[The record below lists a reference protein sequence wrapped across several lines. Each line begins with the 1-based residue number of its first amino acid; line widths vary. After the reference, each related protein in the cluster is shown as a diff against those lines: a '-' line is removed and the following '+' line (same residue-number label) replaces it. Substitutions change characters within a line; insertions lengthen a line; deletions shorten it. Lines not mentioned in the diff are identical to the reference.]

1 MSVGEPRFERRI
13 SGASADFG
21 PHLTCV
27 CGNARLEKDVRCHR
41 RGQWSW
47 LPSSPLP
54 PSPLPT
60 SGRGRDPRRYHRHQ
74 RHPITGGLVYVLG
87 GPVYI
92 LGWPCLVS
100 LRSCLLF
107 AWSCLLVWLV
117 LFSFSVVLFRFLLVL
132 FTFSRGPVYLFV

>member
-1 MSVGEPRFERRI
+1 MQDGRKLELSVGESRVERRI

-21 PHLTCV
+21 RHLTCV

-54 PSPLPT
+54 PSLLPA

-74 RHPITGGLVYVLG
+74 RHPITGGLVYFLG
-87 GPVYI
+87 GPVYF
-92 LGWPCLVS
+92 LGWPCLV
-100 LRSCLLF
+100 
-107 AWSCLLVWLV
+107 
-117 LFSFSVVLFRFLLVL
+117 FSVVLFSFLCGPVYFLC
-132 FTFSRGPVYLFV
+132 GPVYLFRVVLFTFFCGPV